1 MNFNWRPGAVWLEH
15 TGETAAV
22 AAAATA
28 LSLITPSGGI
38 HWTVVAGLSAKAA
51 LYAALYAVVGLR
63 ERNGTA
69 SLNPRVVAKNK
80 SAPADD

>member
-1 MNFNWRPGAVWLEH
+1 MNWRPGAVWLEH

-22 AAAATA
+22 AAAATT
-28 LSLITPSGGI
+28 LSLITPGTGGLAWGAI
-38 HWTVVAGLSAKAA
+38 GVLAGKAA

-69 SLNPRVVAKNK
+69 SLNPRVVAKSK
-80 SAPADD
+80 PEDA